1 MRARILGLVVGLAL
15 SGLWFEPACGQGS
28 EAVGDPVSAAAH
40 RARGLEHGYNLDREE
55 ALAAF
60 EDAIAADPGD
70 PSAYRLAA
78 ATVWTRS
85 CSSRARSASMIIL
98 DRQKRAISVNRRG
111 PSSLRN
117 FAVIFA
123 GLSS

>member
-1 MRARILGLVVGLAL
+1 MRARFLGLVVGLVL
-15 SGLWFEPACGQGS
+15 SGLRLEPAFGQGS

-40 RARGLEHGYNLDREE
+40 RARGLEHGYNLDRGE

-98 DRQKRAISVNRRG
+98 DRHRGAISVDHRG
-111 PSSLRN
+111 PSSPRH

-123 GLSS
+123 SLSR